1 MYSNWNWAIS
11 LLTTSFCCIKP
22 RLPDCYM
29 APLEQHSKQD
39 LPLFCKTGLA
49 ENVMNVWILTA
60 DLNHVFVWLFHFQT
74 TVSLCWLTSI
84 KCQCLKSVSPS
95 TCFTLEFTSET
106 NGSLQ
111 RLKSGKKKSLMCH
124 FQTLQFTF
132 SAYSTESFRDL
143 TNCFLVW
150 GQLKKKKKIQQ
161 IPLTVQ
167 PIEYTATGLLVHLV
181 IWPLSPVA
189 VPLEVEP
196 QLEDPVSKLTAEAV
210 SVWVLPLPVHD
221 LKGNVL
227 IRRAC
232 VEP

>member
-60 DLNHVFVWLFHFQT
+60 DFNHVFVWLFHFQT

-150 GQLKKKKKIQQ
+150 GQLKKKKNTTN
-161 IPLTVQ
+161 PFDC
-167 PIEYTATGLLVHLV
+167 TADRIYSDWALGPSCNMASISCSGTSWSGT
-181 IWPLSPVA
+181 
-189 VPLEVEP
+189 
-196 QLEDPVSKLTAEAV
+196 TAGR
-210 SVWVLPLPVHD
+210 S
-221 LKGNVL
+221 
-227 IRRAC
+227 R
-232 VEP
+232 